1 MNLPV
6 FSGKIPRA
14 VALDLDGTALNSA
27 SRMSCRTS
35 AAVLRLL
42 NMGIP
47 VVIATARP
55 ERVIHVLTGEEIA
68 NRASLVHLS
77 GAAALGRD
85 PLAGTFN
92 WGIDPHEARLCW
104 NIVSASP
111 LPSRMTVELDG
122 RRFAVSHESDAEE
135 LWTFNTASPDMI
147 VSLEEALASNPAKVS
162 VNGIGNNLGPI
173 VEELRS
179 TLSEST
185 VVVPA
190 AGNSFINIHSKQA
203 TKSGAVAALL
213 ASKDIPLS
221 EVLSFG
227 DDYPDVD
234 LMLNTGWPVA
244 VANAIPEV
252 RQTARFE
259 TASNDED
266 GVAQVLE
273 ELLDA
278 YERQG
283 G

>member
-6 FSGKIPRA
+6 FSDKMPRA

-27 SRMSCRTS
+27 SRLSDRTS
-35 AAVLRLL
+35 NAVLRLL
-42 NMGIP
+42 DMGIP
-47 VVIATARP
+47 IVIATARP
-55 ERVIHVLTGEEIA
+55 ERVIHVLTGDEIA
-68 NRASLVHLS
+68 KRASLVHLS

-92 WGIDPHEARLCW
+92 WGIDPDEARLCW
-104 NIVSASP
+104 DIVSASP

-122 RRFAVSHESDAEE
+122 RRFAVSHESDADE
-135 LWTFNTASPDMI
+135 LWTFNTATPDMI

-185 VVVPA
+185 LVVPA
-190 AGNSFINIHSKQA
+190 VGNSFINVHSRLA

-221 EVLSFG
+221 DVLSFG

-252 RQTARFE
+252 RQAAQFE
-259 TASNDED
+259 TASNDDD
-266 GVAQVLE
+266 GVAHVLE
-273 ELLDA
+273 DLMQA
-278 YERQG
+278 HERHSG
-283 G
+283 